1 MMKTCIP
8 NRVSA
13 GRPTVLPRAIKL
25 LMLFAV
31 VAPKTHAFE
40 FTLDQDNP
48 DLNTRWDNTLK
59 YSSAWRTRGQSGQLT
74 EGATAL
80 NQDDGDRNFDRG
92 LISSRLDLLS
102 EFDISY
108 KNIGARLSG
117 AAWYDDV
124 YNKSND
130 NNSPTTANSYSVAYD
145 HFTDDT
151 RKLHG
156 REGELLDAFVYG
168 KTELGEMPASGRV
181 GQYAMQWGESLFY
194 GMNGIA
200 GGMAPIDVVKGLSVP
215 NTQFKELIRPVKQMS
230 GQLQITPD
238 VSIGAY
244 YQFEWESDRLP
255 AAGSYFSNS
264 DTFGDGNERLFIGEP
279 VFPGGQPLAFYH
291 GQDKDAKNSGQGGFQ
306 IKWRT
311 ETVDWGVYAIRFHD
325 KSPQLN
331 VRPDFASLNPVTGQ
345 AGEYYWVYPE
355 GIEALGASFSTT
367 VDEFNIAGELS
378 SRWNQPLASTNQ
390 RTLLVGEAISN
401 EADKALYATG
411 HTLHAN
417 LSWLATLSPNFLA
430 QETSFLGEF
439 AWNRTL
445 SVTHN
450 LDAVDPNADRD
461 AWSVRTVYEP
471 MYRQAFA
478 GMDISVPV
486 GASYTH
492 GASEALGTGFGSNR
506 GGDINI
512 GIKGNYLNT
521 WNLGLTYTHYYGP
534 ASTFLDASNNYTF
547 EQSLKDRDFVAFS
560 VSRTF

>member
-1 MMKTCIP
+1 MATSDWAAGNLRPQFVRHPLMFALAALCSG
-8 NRVSA
+8 VS
-13 GRPTVLPRAIKL
+13 TVQ
-25 LMLFAV
+25 
-31 VAPKTHAFE
+31 AFD
-40 FTLDQDNP
+40 FDTGNP
-48 DLNTRWDNTLK
+48 DIRTRWDNTLK
-59 YSSAWRTRGQSGQLT
+59 YSSAWRTKSPSSQLT
-74 EGATAL
+74 STGSGAL
-80 NQDDGDRNFDRG
+80 NGDDGDRNFGKG

-108 KNIGARLSG
+108 QNFGARLSG

-124 YNKSND
+124 YNKKND
-130 NNSPTTANSYSVAYD
+130 NDSPGTVNSVSVDYD
-145 HFTDDT
+145 HFTNGT

-156 REGELLDAFVYG
+156 RQGELLDAFVYG
-168 KTELGEMPASGRV
+168 KGDLGDMPVSGRV

-200 GGMAPIDVVKGLSVP
+200 GGMAPIDVVKGISVP
-215 NTQFKELIRPVKQMS
+215 NTQFKELIRPVNQMS

-244 YQFEWESDRLP
+244 YQFEWEANRLP
-255 AAGSYFSNS
+255 GAGSYFSS
-264 DTFGDGNERLFIGEP
+264 FDSVGAGNERLLVGAP
-279 VFPGGQPLAFYH
+279 LFPGAGPLAFYH
-291 GQDKDAKNSGQGGFQ
+291 GGDKQAKDSGQGGMQ

-311 ETVDWGVYAIRFHD
+311 ENYDFGVYAIRFHD
-325 KSPQLN
+325 KSPQLVVTPN
-331 VRPDFASLNPVTGQ
+331 FANLNPLTGE
-345 AGEYYWVYPE
+345 AGSYSWAYPE
-355 GIEALGASFSTT
+355 GIKALGASFSTT
-367 VDEFNIAGELS
+367 VDAFNIAGELS
-378 SRWNQPLASTNQ
+378 TRWDQPLASTNG
-390 RTLLVGEAISN
+390 RTLLPGEAVSN
-401 EADKALYATG
+401 NANDATYATG
-411 HTLHAN
+411 RTLHAN

-445 SVTHN
+445 SVTN
-450 LDAVDPNADRD
+450 NPDAVDPNADRD

-471 MYRQAFA
+471 MYRQAFS
-478 GMDISVPV
+478 GMDISVPLGV
-486 GASYTH
+486 SYTH
-492 GASEALGTGFGSNR
+492 GASESLGTGFGSNR

-534 ASTFLDASNNYTF
+534 ANTFLDATSNYTF